1 MREALINDFYPKN
14 ERIREDGRTVH
25 EMCEVS
31 AARLSQPA
39 DSVEFYREQCTRKP
53 IAMER

>member
-1 MREALINDFYPKN
+1 MLINNFYPKN
-14 ERIREDGRTVH
+14 ERIREDGGTVH

-39 DSVEFYREQCTRKP
+39 DSVEFYREQCTRKA